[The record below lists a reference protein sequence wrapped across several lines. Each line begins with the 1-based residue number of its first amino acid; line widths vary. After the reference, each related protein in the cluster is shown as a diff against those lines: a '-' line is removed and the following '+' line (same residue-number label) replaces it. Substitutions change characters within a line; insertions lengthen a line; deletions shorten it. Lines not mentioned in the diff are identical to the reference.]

1 MRRRTNESTTH
12 NLDINSYSIE
22 DLYGLFN
29 IRPYDISVEQ
39 MKTAK
44 KQVLMIHPDKSN
56 LQSDYFLFYKKAYD
70 CLMNF
75 YTEQHKIT
83 ADTEI
88 SAAELGLKYDQS
100 AKSDS
105 YSDSLSNKINKM
117 DKKEFTQT
125 FNNIFEKEMSVKP
138 DPTLNNWFT
147 EEKPLYD
154 EHLYKPTGESGI
166 NRSIEKIR
174 KNINEITTYKG
185 VQPLLSSMGNTST
198 GGLYDNDD
206 DKNVYVTSDPFSK
219 LKYDDLR
226 KVHKDQTVLTV
237 GEDDFLKVKQYKDE
251 KEYRSTRDNEKFEFV
266 DKKQSL
272 KILEDKEMAYKA
284 AMLQKR
290 FESDK
295 KTLNYASKNNAVMSS
310 FLRLT

>member
-88 SAAELGLKYDQS
+88 SATELGLKYNQY

-125 FNNIFEKEMSVKP
+125 FNNIFEKEMSIKP
-138 DPTLNNWFT
+138 DPTLNKWFT

-154 EHLYKPTGESGI
+154 EQLYKPTGESGI

-198 GGLYDNDD
+198 GGLYGDDD

-295 KTLNYASKNNAVMSS
+295 KTLNYASKNKAVMSS